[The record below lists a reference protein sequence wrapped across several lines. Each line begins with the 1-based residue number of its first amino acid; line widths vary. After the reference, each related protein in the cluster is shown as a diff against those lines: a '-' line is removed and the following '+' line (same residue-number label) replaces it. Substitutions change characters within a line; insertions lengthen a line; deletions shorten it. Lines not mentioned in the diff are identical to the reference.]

1 MGFSAE
7 NFLCFPEV
15 FPLAMVLY
23 KIRYVWYN
31 TLAYV

>member
-1 MGFSAE
+1 MKGVLQRKTSAIS
-7 NFLCFPEV
+7 L
-15 FPLAMVLY
+15 LAMVLY

>member
-1 MGFSAE
+1 MKGVLQRKTSVIS
-7 NFLCFPEV
+7 LP
-15 FPLAMVLY
+15 AMVLY